1 MVKEAFIT
9 ELIQPMQEQIQEIR
23 DKKGDKEKNL
33 REANTRLVEIQKQKK
48 VIEDQIQSIQALKAI

>member
-1 MVKEAFIT
+1 
-9 ELIQPMQEQIQEIR
+9 MQEQIQEIR

-33 REANTRLVEIQKQKK
+33 REANTRLVEIHKQKK